1 MSQATVSGS
10 AFNGWRSSL
19 QDAGY
24 DPAAL
29 ASLQSIPDDPGA
41 SPARIPLREFV
52 RFSEDIV
59 RETRDV
65 SIPWVVGTRYDLAS
79 LGDVGSAIRACGT
92 VGSAI
97 KRMVAFYELLQD
109 YTDIRMECDGQYASV
124 SYRILDPDIWPR
136 HQDAMF
142 SLGIVAQ
149 ILRTASAEAWDHVE
163 FWFETPSSELVA
175 PMSRAID
182 APCHFEADTNTM
194 RFPARFLDQSVAF
207 PQGNAQMDRLSSS
220 LVSKNRATPLCERL
234 ARVVLRDLDRMT
246 IDQQKIARE
255 IGMSS
260 RTMRRKLA
268 SDGLSFQQIL
278 DECRMRQAVFEFRTK
293 PSLPIAEIALRLGY
307 SEHSTFTRA
316 FHRWFG
322 ECPQAFRSRLAN
334 RVN

>member
-1 MSQATVSGS
+1 MSGATVSGS
-10 AFNGWRSSL
+10 ALRGWRSYL
-19 QDAGY
+19 IEAGHESAAIACAQP
-24 DPAAL
+24 DPDEVGAAR
-29 ASLQSIPDDPGA
+29 S
-41 SPARIPLREFV
+41 RIPLREFV
-52 RFSEDIV
+52 SFSENIV

-65 SIPWVVGTRYDLAS
+65 SIPWMVGTRYDLGS
-79 LGDVGSAIRACGT
+79 LEDVGTAIRACST

-109 YTDIRMECDGQYASV
+109 YTDIRMECDGEYASV

-149 ILRTASAEAWDHVE
+149 ILRKGSEEAWDHTE

-194 RFPARFLDQSVAF
+194 RFPVRFLDQAISF
-207 PQGNAQMDRLSSS
+207 PQASAPIDRLNAS
-220 LVSKNRATPLCERL
+220 LVRKNRDTPLCERL
-234 ARVVLRDLDRMT
+234 ARVVLRDLDRMA

-293 PSLPIAEIALRLGY
+293 PTLPIAEIALRLGY

-316 FHRWFG
+316 FHRWFD
-322 ECPQAFRSRLAN
+322 ESPQAFRNRLAT